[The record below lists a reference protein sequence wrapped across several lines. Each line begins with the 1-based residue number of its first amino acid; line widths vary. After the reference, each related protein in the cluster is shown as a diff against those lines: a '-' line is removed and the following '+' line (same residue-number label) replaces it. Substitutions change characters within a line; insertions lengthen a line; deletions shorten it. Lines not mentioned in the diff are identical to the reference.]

1 MRSFLRIADVRK
13 ETGVTKLLGVQV
25 GILTATL
32 LLGCA
37 GSDVVEQES
46 NPESLTSSEPEQVIV
61 YDFAGTAADVPQ
73 GSAISQAIS
82 ERTIPQTPE
91 EIALGKQL
99 GKLVAAELVGELWGR
114 GIPAIRAAVVPIPSN
129 GDVIVLGE
137 FVSVEQGS
145 QMQRVVIGFG
155 AGASEVTTLAEAYV
169 VTPDGWEPLGSATVN
184 AAGGALPGLL
194 VPLGIGSAA
203 GLAISGVSKISTR
216 GAESLEGAA
225 KRTAKELADL
235 IVAGYERRGWR

>member
-1 MRSFLRIADVRK
+1 MRTFLRIADVKK
-13 ETGVTKLLGVQV
+13 ETGMTKLLGVQV
-25 GILTATL
+25 GMLTATL

-37 GSDVVEQES
+37 GSNVVEQES
-46 NPESLTSSEPEQVIV
+46 NSETLTTSQPEQVIV

-73 GSAISQAIS
+73 GSAISQAIA
-82 ERTIPQTPE
+82 ERTTPQTPE

-99 GKLVAAELVGELWGR
+99 GKLVARELVGELWGR
-114 GIPAIRAAVVPIPSN
+114 GIPAILAIGAPAPSN

-137 FVSVEQGS
+137 FVSMDEGS
-145 QMQRVVIGFG
+145 QFQRVVIGFG

-184 AAGGALPGLL
+184 AAGGAMPGLL
-194 VPLGIGSAA
+194 VPLGLGSAA
-203 GLAISGVSKISTR
+203 GLAISGASKVGTR
-216 GAESLEGAA
+216 GSESLEGAA

-235 IVAGYERRGWR
+235 IVAAYERRGWR

>member
-1 MRSFLRIADVRK
+1 MMRAFLRIADVRK
-13 ETGVTKLLGVQV
+13 ETGMTKLLGVQV

-37 GSDVVEQES
+37 GSNVVEQER
-46 NPESLTSSEPEQVIV
+46 NLETSTISEPEQVVV

-73 GSAISQAIS
+73 GSAISQAIA
-82 ERTIPQTPE
+82 ERTTPQTPE
-91 EIALGKQL
+91 EIALGK
-99 GKLVAAELVGELWGR
+99 LVSEELVGELWGR
-114 GIPAIRAAVVPIPSN
+114 GIPAILAIGAPAPSN

-137 FVSVEQGS
+137 FVSMEQGS
-145 QMQRVVIGFG
+145 QLQRVVIGFG

-184 AAGGALPGLL
+184 AAGGAMPGLL
-194 VPLGIGSAA
+194 VPLGLGSAA
-203 GLAISGVSKISTR
+203 GLAISGASKVATGGS
-216 GAESLEGAA
+216 ESLEGAA